1 MARTESLFLTQEQ
14 ESYLAWLLTPED
26 SRTPATK
33 KAWAEEH
40 NIHHNTVLNWEKK
53 KSFTERWKLGVEG
66 LSQSPERTQKLL
78 DAIYVKGISGD
89 TKSAEL
95 YLKATGY
102 IQQSQTLNIKTETS
116 VKELT
121 DAELQAAILE
131 ITQNQTKKVSILPTM
146 SIEKVKD

>member
-33 KAWAEEH
+33 QAWAEEH

-78 DAIYVKGISGD
+78 DAIYIKGISGD